1 MVGGLTVWQ
10 LAIALHRVVVVRIHS
25 GGVMYSG
32 KLDRGSDEQAK
43 QGVSFSPGCR
53 RRASVEEEVG
63 RGMIR
68 VVKSGL
74 DGGFSGGT

>member
-25 GGVMYSG
+25 DGVMYSG

-53 RRASVEEEVG
+53 RRASVEEVG